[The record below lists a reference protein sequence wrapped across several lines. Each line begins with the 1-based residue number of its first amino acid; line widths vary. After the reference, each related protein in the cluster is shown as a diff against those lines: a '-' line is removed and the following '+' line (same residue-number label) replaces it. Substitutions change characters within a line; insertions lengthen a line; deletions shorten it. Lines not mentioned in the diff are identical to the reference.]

1 METDKK
7 KFSARE
13 VAYAS
18 LLRYENQKKY
28 ANLELDASIRR
39 YRLEGAERAL
49 YTTLVYGTIERKIT
63 LDFVLAPLC
72 NRPYDTLSQ
81 EVKTILRL
89 GAYQMLY
96 LDRLPDYAVVDD
108 SVELCKS
115 ACKKASGMVNAVLR
129 NLIRQGK
136 KITYP
141 DPNADFLNYLSVR
154 YSVPRELCQLWGSDY
169 GKEEAQAILQAF
181 SNHPHVTLRVN
192 TLKITREALLAK
204 LQEDGIKAEITETSP
219 DGIRLLQPM
228 PIGDW
233 EMLTQGF
240 CFVQD
245 ESSQLTAR
253 LLSPKSGETVL
264 DACAAPGGKSF
275 SCAMQMENQG
285 TLYACDLHENKL
297 SLIERTAQQL
307 GITIIETKAQNA
319 TEFLPEWEEKMDKVL
334 CDVPCSGLG
343 VIAKKP
349 DLRYKALEE
358 IERLPQI
365 QSAIL
370 QNCARYVKK
379 GGVLVYSTCT
389 LRKKENEDV
398 ISAFLQ
404 ENPNFAVESMQT
416 FFPHKTNTDGFFA
429 CRLLKH

>member
-1 METDKK
+1 MEAGKK
-7 KFSARE
+7 TLSARE
-13 VAYAS
+13 AAYAS

-39 YRLEGAERAL
+39 YQLEGAERAL

-63 LDFVLAPLC
+63 LDHVLVPLC
-72 NRPYDTLSQ
+72 NRPYESLSQ

-96 LDRLPDYAVVDD
+96 LDRLPDYAVVDAA
-108 SVELCKS
+108 VELCKT

-129 NLIRQGK
+129 NLIRTGK

-141 DPNADFLNYLSVR
+141 DPETDFLTYLSVR
-154 YSVPRELCQLWGSDY
+154 YSVPCDLCRLWVEDY
-169 GKEEAQAILQAF
+169 GKEEAQAILKAL
-181 SNHPHVTLRVN
+181 SHHPNITLRVN
-192 TLKITREALLAK
+192 TLKTTREALLAK
-204 LQEDGIKAEITETSP
+204 LEEEGAQAEPTETSP

-228 PIGDW
+228 PIGNW
-233 EMLTQGF
+233 ELLTQGL

-253 LLSPKSGETVL
+253 LLAPKSGETVL

-275 SCAMQMENQG
+275 SCAMQMQNEG
-285 TLYACDLHENKL
+285 KLYACDLHENKL
-297 SLIERTAQQL
+297 SLIDRTAQNL
-307 GITIIETKAQNA
+307 GITVIETKAQNA
-319 TEFLPEWEEKMDKVL
+319 TEFVPSWEEAMDKVL

-349 DLRYKALEE
+349 DLRYKPLSE

-398 ISAFLQ
+398 VYAFLK
-404 ENPNFAVESMQT
+404 EHSDFTVESMQT

-429 CRLLKH
+429 CRLFKR